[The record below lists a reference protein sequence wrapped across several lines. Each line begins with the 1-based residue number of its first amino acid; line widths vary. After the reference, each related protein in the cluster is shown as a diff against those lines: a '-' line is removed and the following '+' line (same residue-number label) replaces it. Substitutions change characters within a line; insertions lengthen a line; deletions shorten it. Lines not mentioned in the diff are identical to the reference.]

1 MSSEIHVARPGSSE
15 ILRFVET
22 VRIGRAE
29 TNAIVVTD
37 AIVSDEHIEL
47 RKSGEE
53 WEIVDLDS
61 ANGTFIGGERI
72 TRAPLAAETLVR
84 LGATGPELCLT
95 IRSSAVPD
103 VAQTVD
109 LPGIIDRYLADEA
122 PADMSTRTSL
132 IRIALRERLEK
143 ETRSWLK
150 RTRNLRVAVVLLVV
164 LSAAAGGTAWWQERR
179 VRALRATAGEVF
191 YTMKSLELDVR
202 RFQAT
207 AEPDSSMQERR
218 ARLQG
223 QYGDLLRTLGIYSD
237 RTPEDVKLIYQT
249 IHRLGESEATVPRG
263 FVEEVRKYIKRWDAA
278 QLRASVARANAQD
291 LAPRVSDILLQH
303 NLPREFLYLALQESD
318 FDPKAI
324 GPSTRFGVP
333 KGMWQI
339 IPPTAEAYGL
349 RLGPLQ
355 GERRYDPSDERHNV
369 TKATTAAARYLQ
381 DLYTTDAQASGL
393 LVMASYNMGE
403 TRLLRL
409 IRSLPGTPAQRNFWA
424 VLEKHRREIPKE
436 TYDYVFRVVAAA
448 VICANPRLF
457 GFDFD
462 PPLGPLPDAPET
474 STRSLGHY
482 PTPGRDRP
490 RRVTATPRLAAK
502 ADVPPPDSR
511 SARAP

>member
-1 MSSEIHVARPGSSE
+1 MSSEIHVVRPGSSE
-15 ILRFVET
+15 ILRFGET
-22 VRIGRAE
+22 VRVGRAE

-37 AIVSDEHIEL
+37 GLVSAEHIEL
-47 RKSGEE
+47 RKIGEA

-61 ANGTFIGGERI
+61 ANGTFIGGERV
-72 TRAPLAAETLVR
+72 TRAPLGAQTSVR
-84 LGATGPELCLT
+84 LGGDGPELCLT
-95 IRSSAVPD
+95 IPTLTAAD
-103 VAQTVD
+103 VTQPVGLSD
-109 LPGIIDRYLADEA
+109 IVDRYLGDEA
-122 PADMSTRTSL
+122 PDDMSTRTSL

-150 RTRNLRVAVVLLVV
+150 RTRNLRVAIGLLLV
-164 LSAAAGGTAWWQERR
+164 LSAAAGGTAWWQGRR
-179 VRALRATAGEVF
+179 VRALRTAASEVF
-191 YTMKSLELDVR
+191 YTMKSLELDVG

-207 AEPDSSMQERR
+207 AGPDSTIQERR
-218 ARLQG
+218 ARLQA

-237 RTPEDVKLIYQT
+237 RTPADVKLIYQT

-324 GPSTRFGVP
+324 GPTTRFGVP

-409 IRSLPGTPAQRNFWA
+409 IRSLPGTPAKRNFWA
-424 VLEKHRREIPKE
+424 VLEKHRREIPNE

-457 GFDFD
+457 GFDFE
-462 PPLGPLPDAPET
+462 PPLGPLPDAPAT
-474 STRSLGHY
+474 STGTLGDH
-482 PTPGRDRP
+482 PTLDPDRP
-490 RRVTATPRLAAK
+490 RRVTATPRLAAR
-502 ADVPPPDSR
+502 ADIPPPNSR
-511 SARAP
+511 STRAP